1 MTRRDFMATAAAAA
15 TAAGGATA
23 AAPGRPIVCVFS
35 KHLAKLDYD
44 QLGRAAHELGFD
56 GVDLTVR
63 PGGHVVPERVAEDLP
78 RAVEAIRSHGVEVPL
93 ITTAITSASDPSA
106 RAILSAAGRLKIPYY
121 KLGYW
126 DFRAG
131 DPDADITRVR
141 AEVMRLTA
149 LGKECGIQAGFHNHS
164 GNYVGF
170 DVRDTREIL
179 RGLDPK
185 AIGFYFDAAHAT
197 VEGGL
202 YGWEVAQRIALRQI
216 KLAAMKD
223 FTWEKTPKGWDV
235 RWQPL
240 GQGMVNWPKVLAA
253 YAAARFAGP
262 MSIHVEYEP
271 EDEIPATGR
280 DIEFLKKQIAAAY
293 GA

>member
-106 RAILSAAGRLKIPYY
+106 RAILSTPRDGSRFPITSWVIGTSA
-121 KLGYW
+121 
-126 DFRAG
+126 RA
-131 DPDADITRVR
+131 TRTRTSR
-141 AEVMRLTA
+141 ACAPRS
-149 LGKECGIQAGFHNHS
+149 C
-164 GNYVGF
+164 
-170 DVRDTREIL
+170 D
-179 RGLDPK
+179 
-185 AIGFYFDAAHAT
+185 
-197 VEGGL
+197 
-202 YGWEVAQRIALRQI
+202 
-216 KLAAMKD
+216 
-223 FTWEKTPKGWDV
+223 
-235 RWQPL
+235 
-240 GQGMVNWPKVLAA
+240 
-253 YAAARFAGP
+253 
-262 MSIHVEYEP
+262 
-271 EDEIPATGR
+271 
-280 DIEFLKKQIAAAY
+280 
-293 GA
+293 

>member
-1 MTRRDFMATAAAAA
+1 
-15 TAAGGATA
+15 
-23 AAPGRPIVCVFS
+23 
-35 KHLAKLDYD
+35 
-44 QLGRAAHELGFD
+44 
-56 GVDLTVR
+56 
-63 PGGHVVPERVAEDLP
+63 
-78 RAVEAIRSHGVEVPL
+78 
-93 ITTAITSASDPSA
+93 
-106 RAILSAAGRLKIPYY
+106 
-121 KLGYW
+121 
-126 DFRAG
+126 
-131 DPDADITRVR
+131 
-141 AEVMRLTA
+141 MRLTA

-223 FTWEKTPKGWDV
+223 FSWEKTPKGWDV

-253 YAAARFAGP
+253 YAAARFAGRCRFTWSTNRRTRFP
-262 MSIHVEYEP
+262 PQDATSSSSRNRSRQR
-271 EDEIPATGR
+271 TGR
-280 DIEFLKKQIAAAY
+280 KFRQDAFRRHPFAARPADVPTSAPLLRPER
-293 GA
+293 GNAW